1 MELNKKNMRKLA
13 LLVAFG
19 ILLYWGLQNARLVGQ
34 LLRGLLKLLS
44 PFILGLCTAFVANLV
59 LRPIER
65 GWTKLWRK
73 SKSALPE
80 KLKRPVCLA
89 LSFLL
94 LFGAVIALIF
104 IIIPQLSGTF
114 SALYEKLPD
123 AIGKMEQWWTETAV
137 FLGAHNIVLPELN
150 IDLESAIKAASDFL
164 SERGSIIFGKTM
176 DITRSIAST
185 IVNFVLGIFFS
196 LYVLAQKEK
205 LGRNS
210 ARLIHASFGEKAAGH
225 ILDFLSLVSGTFSRF
240 VSGQVTEAF
249 ILGSLCFVGMS
260 ILRLPYALVTSVVIC
275 FTALIPILGAWI
287 GAIFGAFLI
296 VFESPIK
303 ALTFLV
309 FLVILQQVEG
319 NFIYPKV
326 VGKSVGLPS
335 LWVLVAVTVGGTA
348 FGIMG
353 MLFAVPIF
361 SVIYTLLGTFVQG
374 KEAAKAV
381 AVPAPAPVSAEPAA
395 EEQKPDT

>member
-1 MELNKKNMRKLA
+1 MELNRKNMRKLA

-19 ILLYWGLQNARLVGQ
+19 VLLAWGLQNTEQVGQ
-34 LLRGLLKLLS
+34 LLRGFLKLLS
-44 PFILGLCTAFVANLV
+44 PFILGLCMAFVANLV

-65 GWTKLWRK
+65 GWTKLWSK
-73 SKSALPE
+73 SKSALPA
-80 KLKRPVCLA
+80 KLKRPVCLV

-104 IIIPQLSGTF
+104 IIIPQLTGTF
-114 SALYEKLPD
+114 SNLYEKLPD
-123 AIGKMEQWWTETAV
+123 AMSKLEQWGTELAL
-137 FLGAHNIVLPELN
+137 FLAAHNIVLPELN
-150 IDLESAIKAASDFL
+150 IDLENALKTASDIL
-164 SERGSIIFGKTM
+164 SKSGSIIFGKTM

-185 IVNFVLGIFFS
+185 VVNLLLGIFFS
-196 LYVLAQKEK
+196 LYVLSQKEK

-210 ARLIHASFGEKAAGH
+210 KRLIYAAFREKTANR
-225 ILDFLSLVSGTFSRF
+225 IIELLSLISGTFSRF
-240 VSGQVTEAF
+240 VTGQVTEAF
-249 ILGSLCFVGMS
+249 ILGSLCFIGMS

-296 VFESPIK
+296 VFESPVK

-309 FLVILQQVEG
+309 FLVVLQQVEG

-335 LWVLVAVTVGGTA
+335 LWVLVAVTVGGSA

-361 SVIYTLLGTFVQG
+361 SVLYTLGGMFVRG
-374 KEAAKAV
+374 REAAKSP
-381 AVPAPAPVSAEPAA
+381 VPAAAPVSEPPA
-395 EEQKPDT
+395 EERPDTNT